1 MVCILPLCHL
11 AIVFIAASILLA
23 FGFAAWCFNEY
34 AAQHRRFELISGIV
48 STGVGVALI
57 FYFKYVLKKLKNI
70 SYL

>member
-1 MVCILPLCHL
+1 MSLKAFHIL
-11 AIVFIAASILLA
+11 FIAASILLA

-34 AAQHRRFELISGIV
+34 VDQHRRFELISGIV